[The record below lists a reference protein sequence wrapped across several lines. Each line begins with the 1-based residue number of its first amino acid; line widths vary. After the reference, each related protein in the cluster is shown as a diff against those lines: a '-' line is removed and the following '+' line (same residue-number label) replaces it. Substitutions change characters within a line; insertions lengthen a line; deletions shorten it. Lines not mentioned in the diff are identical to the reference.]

1 MGNLVQYY
9 YRMTLLRAK
18 PQDGPCSQVLQLALL
33 ILCFLISVLTALALY
48 ELWPSIAH
56 SILDL
61 AFLYLFTIVL
71 LSSAKE
77 RIKQTFCAFL
87 GTGFIISIVNA
98 VAFNG
103 LIKNKNVDSIS
114 SFDMSVFFLIF
125 AWTILVYGHIVR
137 HAIDVKLATGVGV
150 VLGYTLVTMIL
161 RQILSSSLGF

>member
-1 MGNLVQYY
+1 MGSLVQYY
-9 YRMTLLRAK
+9 YRMTLLQAR
-18 PQDGPCSQVLQLALL
+18 PQDGPYSQVLQLALL
-33 ILCFLISVLTALALY
+33 VLCFLVSVLTALALY

-61 AFLYLFTIVL
+61 AFLYVFTIVL
-71 LSSAKE
+71 LSNAKE

-87 GTGFIISIVNA
+87 GSGLIISVVNA
-98 VAFNG
+98 IAFNG
-103 LIKNKNVDSIS
+103 LIKNKSVDSIS
-114 SFDMSVFFLIF
+114 SFDMTVFFLIF

-137 HAIDVKLATGVGV
+137 HAIEVKLATGVGV

>member
-9 YRMTLLRAK
+9 YRMTLLQAK
-18 PQDGPCSQVLQLALL
+18 PQDGPCSQVLQLVLL
-33 ILCFLISVLTALALY
+33 FLCFLVSVITALALY

-71 LSSAKE
+71 LNSAKE

-87 GTGFIISIVNA
+87 GSGFIISVVNA
-98 VAFNG
+98 IAFNG